1 MPDRLHFPRLVTPG
15 YYCSLMGAVLLKR
28 LAWVALFAF
37 TILFIMAAPV
47 VAAEVF
53 RDAGTTVLRWLSEAI
68 DALLVFLASLID

>member
-1 MPDRLHFPRLVTPG
+1 M
-15 YYCSLMGAVLLKR
+15 LKR